1 MEKEEDF
8 FYVGM
13 DFVNPNENIRIKNN
27 KTLSD
32 QEQKLNDMKDD
43 HERNHTIIRI
53 EPDKN
58 MPIPD
63 TTGNGIDCTRESF
76 NDFSIEGEILNDT
89 FKLDETSYNTFVDCT
104 NIIKDT
110 DKIISNTYEKHKFD
124 TNKRNFMDVLFNKCV
139 RSKYSF
145 VNTKYNYQKYFKYEI
160 LVEMFDNLRKAINA
174 LDFRNEQTYCV
185 SIRSLGSK
193 FLTSLSEGFNCESIE
208 RLIINEKWVDCY
220 NLLNDIIGFELKH
233 KDSLIEICLGN
244 MVATKERWPEEKK
257 LLKDV
262 INDTGFIDDFM
273 KFQESMIES
282 YRDYK
287 LKLKKYAED
296 SFFYD
301 NLKNVQTANSEG
313 LYCVTEFLYYY
324 TISVCK
330 IITDINKDFQSILLL
345 IEPNSN
351 YTKSSRIIDQI
362 ENIDPWIS
370 TDYHLLEEYLKGSS
384 NDTERSEEI
393 IRMHNKYVKE
403 NDYFVFLGD
412 ISEQEFFDESRPEYL
427 EYRKKLYEM
436 CKRLNGKKIII
447 TGNNDTGTDNYYK
460 KLGFIEVIREP
471 VLLGRHVLSHEP
483 IKTDKGILNI
493 HGHIHGSKEYWNID
507 YKDHIDA
514 YYGIYGHP
522 VKLSYLDNYYESGKY
537 TGCKT
542 VKKEY

>member
-13 DFVNPNENIRIKNN
+13 NFVNPNENIRIKNN

-63 TTGNGIDCTRESF
+63 TTGNGIDCTTESF
-76 NDFSIEGEILNDT
+76 NDFSVEGEILNDT
-89 FKLDETSYNTFVDCT
+89 FELDETSYKTFVDCT

-124 TNKRNFMDVLFNKCV
+124 TNKRNFMDVLFNKCI

-145 VNTKYNYQKYFKYEI
+145 INTKYNYQKYFKYEI

-174 LDFRNEQTYCV
+174 LDFRNEHTYCV

-208 RLIINEKWVDCY
+208 RMIINEKWVDCY
-220 NLLNDIIGFELKH
+220 NLLNDLVGFELKH

-244 MVATKERWPEEKK
+244 MAATKERWPEEKK

-262 INDTGFIDDFM
+262 INNTGFIDDFM

-282 YRDYK
+282 YHEYK

-351 YTKSSRIIDQI
+351 YTKSSRIIDQV

-370 TDYHLLEEYLKGSS
+370 TDYHLLGEYLKGSA

-447 TGNNDTGTDNYYK
+447 TKN
-460 KLGFIEVIREP
+460 
-471 VLLGRHVLSHEP
+471 
-483 IKTDKGILNI
+483 
-493 HGHIHGSKEYWNID
+493 
-507 YKDHIDA
+507 
-514 YYGIYGHP
+514 
-522 VKLSYLDNYYESGKY
+522 
-537 TGCKT
+537 
-542 VKKEY
+542 